1 MGTGAETATTGRS
14 ASARRHGD
22 GNCVLS
28 PDGQLRA
35 SARFFKRRRRA
46 ATAAPTCASCSAWPA
61 TRQPACRRR
70 APIR

>member
-1 MGTGAETATTGRS
+1 
-14 ASARRHGD
+14 
-22 GNCVLS
+22 LS